1 MTKLTNVAPAGR
13 QMVQAYGDGIFRVSG
28 TTFNGSVIILPHM
41 TIKWAAQSYE
51 SITPTILEPLTR
63 ADLSVELLLIGCG
76 ANIGF
81 PRDDIRNYLKELN
94 ITSEWM
100 DTGAACRTFNV
111 LVTEDRAVGAALIAV
126 D

>member
-1 MTKLTNVAPAGR
+1 MTKLTNVAPVGR
-13 QMVQAYGDGIFRVSG
+13 QLVQTYGDGTFRVSG

-41 TIKWAAQSYE
+41 TMKWAAQSYE
-51 SITPTILEPLTR
+51 SISPTILEPFTS
-63 ADLSVELLLIGCG
+63 ADMSIELLLIGCG
-76 ANIGF
+76 ANIGL

-111 LVTEDRAVGAALIAV
+111 LVVEDRAVGAALIAI